1 MASWRKHKKDV
12 NEDSR
17 IKYLMLAVF
26 ILGLGIIMQL
36 YRLQV
41 SQHEAYAGMA
51 QRQQEVKATLN
62 PGRGRIFI
70 ADSRDSVDNNEIF
83 PLATNKQFATVFA
96 KPTAVT
102 EPQKIAETLYALN
115 DEASVTSQVDFM
127 IANDPKLASST
138 ADFKKFKKDADLKLR
153 RDLVVAKYFG
163 MLTKKNDPYEVLI
176 KKADE
181 GLVAKL
187 KEYKFAGI
195 DFSFEMSRYYPEHN
209 IGSHLLGFVGYVGDK
224 KQGRYGLEGYYDAML
239 EGRSGSILA
248 DRDARGGIIVMNDK
262 DYKKAVDGSDVFLTI
277 NRSIQFNACQ
287 KLMEAVNR
295 HGAEGGS
302 VIIMEP
308 KTGAIIAM
316 CSYPDYDPN
325 NYQDVRYSKVYRNPA
340 IYDNYEPGS
349 TFKVITLAA
358 ALDQEKV
365 GPESMYN
372 DTGQIMIDGWNKPIS
387 NSDFSTFGA
396 HGKTSVTTMLE
407 KSLNVGAIWTM
418 DQVGPVIFS
427 QYVKKFGFGADT
439 GIELDSESPGNVYN
453 LSVKKIKPISAATAS
468 FGQGITVTPIQMIT
482 SYAAIANGGH
492 LMKPYIVK
500 EIVSPTG
507 AKQTTT
513 PTEVRQVI
521 STKAAT
527 ILTGVMVNAVEN
539 GHAKRAQVPGYYV
552 AGKTGTAQVSGGS
565 GKGYSAKYIHSFIGF
580 MPINNPKFVILTKL
594 DDPKDA
600 MYAESTA
607 VPLSGEISKFVIDY
621 YQIPQER
628 DPNEQNKI
636 KK

>member
-1 MASWRKHKKDV
+1 MATWRRHKKV
-12 NEDSR
+12 INEDSR
-17 IKYLMLAVF
+17 IKYLMLAIF
-26 ILGLGIIMQL
+26 ILGGGLVFQL
-36 YRLQV
+36 YRLQIKD
-41 SQHEAYAGMA
+41 HEIYAGMA

-62 PGRGRIFI
+62 PGRGRIFMN
-70 ADSRDSVDNNEIF
+70 DSRDFSGNNEIF

-96 KPTAVT
+96 KPNAVT
-102 EPQKIAETLYALN
+102 EPQRIADTLYALN
-115 DEASVTSQVDFM
+115 DEAYVITEVDN
-127 IANDPKLASST
+127 ALAADPKLASST
-138 ADFKKFKKDADLKLR
+138 ADFKKFK
-153 RDLVVAKYFG
+153 RDVDIKARKEATIAKYVAI
-163 MLTKKNDPYEVLI
+163 LTKKDDPYEVLF

-181 GLVAKL
+181 DLVNKI

-195 DFSFEMSRYYPEHN
+195 DFSFEMARYYPEHN
-209 IGSHLLGFVGYVGDK
+209 VGSHLLGFVGYVGDK
-224 KQGRYGLEGYYDAML
+224 KQGRYGLEGYFDAML

-262 DYKKAVDGSDVFLTI
+262 DYKKAVDGSDIFLTI

-287 KLMEAVNR
+287 KLVEAVRR
-295 HGAEGGS
+295 HGADGGS
-302 VIIMEP
+302 VVIMEP

-325 NYQDVRYSKVYRNPA
+325 NYQDTKSSKTYRNPA

-358 ALDQEKV
+358 ALDQGKV
-365 GPESMYN
+365 GPDSTYN
-372 DTGQIMIDGWNKPIS
+372 DTGQIMIEGWNKPIS

-418 DQVGPVIFS
+418 NQIGPVVFA
-427 QYVKKFGFGADT
+427 QYVKKFGFGQDT
-439 GIELDSESPGNVYN
+439 GIELDSESAGNIYN
-453 LSVKKIKPISAATAS
+453 LTVKKIKPISAATAS
-468 FGQGITVTPIQMIT
+468 FGQGITVTPIQMI
-482 SYAAIANGGH
+482 SAYAAVANGGH
-492 LMKPYIVK
+492 MMKPYIVK
-500 EIVSPTG
+500 EIVSPAG
-507 AKQTTT
+507 AKQV
-513 PTEVRQVI
+513 TESREIGQPI
-521 STKAAT
+521 STKAAA
-527 ILTGVMVNAVEN
+527 ILTGIMVNAVEN

-565 GKGYSAKYIHSFIGF
+565 GRGYGAQYIHSFIGF

-600 MYAESTA
+600 KYAESTA

-628 DPNEQNKI
+628 DPNVKT
-636 KK
+636 K